1 MDIKW
6 LIQRSGFNINNLD
19 LVIESLEYLQLP
31 YDNFGISRMQSHVQ
45 NLENILINP
54 EQKFIIRGGT
64 SLLTVLSKVTNL
76 KDVNYKLS
84 EEQISNS
91 NKYIGN
97 LKDGIFYDVQSFD
110 QNFYGKFDLPLL
122 NNEFQSLSVKDNLNT
137 LFMKDM
143 FIKPSRDLKAFDGGI
158 LEAGYTIKEF
168 IFSQQH
174 KNFYIDEIAIFAEI
188 KKIYAEYRFFIVN
201 QEVITSS
208 QYKSGG
214 NPFISETVP
223 DNINE
228 AAKEYAKLY
237 QPHDIFTMD
246 LADTPN
252 GIKIVEY
259 NCWNASNLYKTNIP
273 KIFDAVQEFQKF
285 KWENNHSLKI

>member
-246 LADTPN
+246 LANTPN